1 MNEENNK
8 MFYDASLKTLLEKRF
23 AAFVSPLETFIYR
36 QTTAGFL
43 LLALTFLSIFIANT
57 PWHHPLDTL
66 SNTKIGFVFGDHGFA
81 LSIKDWVSQ
90 GLMALFFF
98 LVGLELKKEILAG
111 KISHI
116 REINLIISA
125 AFGGI
130 VVPAALYLALNW
142 QGEGHH
148 GWGIPTATDTAFTI
162 GILAMMASRVSVGM
176 TVFLTALAI
185 FDDIGAIFIISI
197 FYPHNLHLEAL
208 IYATACLSLLVLSN
222 RTGVRNGWIYAV
234 LGTGLWYF
242 MYVSGIHATCAGL
255 IVALTIPARPTISQ
269 TSFVSNIQ
277 SLLIRFQQK
286 ETHDISML
294 GSSKQH
300 SIVADIGD
308 NVTAAS
314 TPLQRWEDKLAAPIA
329 ILIIPL
335 FALLN
340 AGFPIS
346 TQLLQQ
352 GATSPVTLGI
362 IVGLVIGKP
371 LGILAFS
378 YIALKA
384 RIGRLPQGVGLNE
397 LVGISCL
404 AGIGFTMSIFFTT
417 LSFPVGSPLL
427 DFAKLGTLIA
437 SLLSACVGV
446 FWIYLFLRRK

>member
-1 MNEENNK
+1 M
-8 MFYDASLKTLLEKRF
+8 
-23 AAFVSPLETFIYR
+23 
-36 QTTAGFL
+36 
-43 LLALTFLSIFIANT
+43 
-57 PWHHPLDTL
+57 
-66 SNTKIGFVFGDHGFA
+66 
-81 LSIKDWVSQ
+81 
-90 GLMALFFF
+90 
-98 LVGLELKKEILAG
+98 
-111 KISHI
+111 
-116 REINLIISA
+116 
-125 AFGGI
+125 
-130 VVPAALYLALNW
+130 
-142 QGEGHH
+142 
-148 GWGIPTATDTAFTI
+148 
-162 GILAMMASRVSVGM
+162 
-176 TVFLTALAI
+176 
-185 FDDIGAIFIISI
+185 
-197 FYPHNLHLEAL
+197 
-208 IYATACLSLLVLSN
+208 
-222 RTGVRNGWIYAV
+222 
-234 LGTGLWYF
+234 
-242 MYVSGIHATCAGL
+242 
-255 IVALTIPARPTISQ
+255 
-269 TSFVSNIQ
+269 
-277 SLLIRFQQK
+277 
-286 ETHDISML
+286 
-294 GSSKQH
+294 
-300 SIVADIGD
+300 
-308 NVTAAS
+308 
-314 TPLQRWEDKLAAPIA
+314 QRWEDKLAAPIA